1 MLHFQK
7 LRSHTVFMYVN
18 TRSNSPNNLVWF
30 KLFFLSLFTF
40 PYSIYLKVPFL
51 NLLSTQ
57 HTHYLTCRQPG
68 SHGHEGCPQ
77 SWAAAAPSPL
87 LTRTYRPRDEGA
99 PGTVWPG
106 LYRLLGSPP
115 GSSLPPPSQSP
126 WSAAILAFRLRI
138 KFFKIGHHLIMA
150 LLLQNSSNVR
160 AFVPDFFQH
169 LCLTKLYLYYNLLW
183 IT

>member
-30 KLFFLSLFTF
+30 KLIFLSLFTF

-51 NLLSTQ
+51 NLLS
-57 HTHYLTCRQPG
+57 THYLTCRQPG

-77 SWAAAAPSPL
+77 SWAAAAPSPP

-126 WSAAILAFRLRI
+126 WSAAILAFRLRTV
-138 KFFKIGHHLIMA
+138 FSTLWDET
-150 LLLQNSSNVR
+150 V
-160 AFVPDFFQH
+160 VV
-169 LCLTKLYLYYNLLW
+169 LTSLSFSKLV